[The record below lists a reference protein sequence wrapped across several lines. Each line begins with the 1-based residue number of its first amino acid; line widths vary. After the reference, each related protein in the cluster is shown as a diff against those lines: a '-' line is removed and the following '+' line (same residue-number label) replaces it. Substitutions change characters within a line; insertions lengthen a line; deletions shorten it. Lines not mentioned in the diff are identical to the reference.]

1 MKKKKETCA
10 KKQKNKHQGKGILNW
25 MIKKVPFEMHIPGYQ
40 YCEYQQKKVNKK
52 IQNYILNIKSV

>member
-10 KKQKNKHQGKGILNW
+10 KKRKNEHQGKGILNW

-40 YCEYQQKKVNKK
+40 YCEYQQKKSTKKINKK
-52 IQNYILNIKSV
+52 MKNKIIF